1 MTRVSVFL
9 VDKIVFRLNQIE
21 ESKIKIEKME
31 SKACFLIG
39 PNSAI

>member
-1 MTRVSVFL
+1 MIL
-9 VDKIVFRLNQIE
+9 RLNQIE

-39 PNSAI
+39 QNSAIC